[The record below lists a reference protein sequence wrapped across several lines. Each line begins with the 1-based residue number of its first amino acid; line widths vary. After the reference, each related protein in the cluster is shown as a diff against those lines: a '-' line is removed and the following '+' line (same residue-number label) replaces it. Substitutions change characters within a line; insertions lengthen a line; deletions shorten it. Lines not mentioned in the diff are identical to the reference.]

1 MIPAAR
7 PRRRPSWR
15 SSGRPTFPIIHFSVE
30 WWNTLHQPAAII
42 RAGGPS
48 IDPSFL
54 WPLGIITLGYTV
66 LFVWLWLLRMRTE
79 VFDRRA
85 RTLML
90 AKGA

>member
-1 MIPAAR
+1 M
-7 PRRRPSWR
+7 
-15 SSGRPTFPIIHFSVE
+15 H
-30 WWNTLHQPAAII
+30 
-42 RAGGPS
+42 
-48 IDPSFL
+48 PSFL
-54 WPLGIITLGYTV
+54 WPLLIIVLGYTL